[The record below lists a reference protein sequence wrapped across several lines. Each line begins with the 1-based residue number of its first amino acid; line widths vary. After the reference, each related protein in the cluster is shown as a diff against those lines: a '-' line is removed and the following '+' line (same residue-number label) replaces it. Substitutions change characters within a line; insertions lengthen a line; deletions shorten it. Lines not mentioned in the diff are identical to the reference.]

1 MHIKFMAEYMAIL
14 WAVTVVLVIIVFSV
28 PWGRFW
34 KK

>member
-1 MHIKFMAEYMAIL
+1 MAEYMAIL